1 MKHLSIFLSMILAVA
16 FGAFAQ
22 TGVEQGKY
30 FTLTQRS
37 YYLTS
42 NSSAPVVRT
51 GELSNSFFWTTESAT
66 QGSADNYYLKLG
78 SYYLSVKPERL
89 ANESQYAYKAILTTS
104 KSGAATWNINVE
116 QDEQTISLYDADFG
130 QANIADENKA
140 KNTVLGTSGATV
152 QMTDDINQTWKLT
165 IDQTYYDAAYKA
177 AIDKVNTLTV
187 VSALWS
193 DAKIIADFEK
203 QQTEYQHK
211 YSSMATGNITQAI
224 SGMKTV
230 FDGIY
235 NRLYAS
241 IPTKVINLGNLGYD
255 GDELTTGSGT
265 LESCWT
271 IAKSGSGYTFQN
283 SFSGLYIKF
292 FPAKDAEYNQGVMI
306 SPATEAYFGVS
317 SSATVFDLTPEN
329 GAVVLS
335 YQDQTFTLEKP
346 ASATS
351 QEMPFVVSTV
361 EAAGLFDAASGYF
374 ADAKND
380 ASRFL
385 GNFMELIPGDEQHN
399 SIKEEFNKTGAA
411 VEAFEP
417 KAPAATATTLEV
429 ISSIRKQLADINA
442 IVNKAAVPMLLTGEK
457 NDVKHYITAAFV
469 ATTNSAVVGSNT
481 YQVPAVAASTLGSTV
496 MSQRLANAMW
506 TFDYVGNGRARFI
519 NAEGLYLSEPYTDS
533 ASRLDGIIATDSE
546 SQAAKL
552 IISNKQLLYSDNTEF
567 AVSGISEFG
576 FESAS
581 VMPQSSL
588 VDAEGN
594 PLEQNGYYYIASIGA
609 GGVLG
614 AATPADAVTHNASNL
629 GSYWWLETATTDRN
643 ENAYFI
649 HSIYPDYYLSR
660 DLKLVKADINSDRSN
675 LVWYVDENGIAPAA
689 GKFNGYNSGLV
700 ISNNPTVNSGRVV
713 TANAFASNGTINP
726 GITLA
731 GFSANNWRNNGWM
744 FVKAGDV
751 DDIINDYIEH
761 DIAWQVEALTV
772 ALENI
777 SVPFST
783 NSLSAGIA
791 DIREF
796 YDEIIDSGSLSAP
809 ERLAKASEL
818 SVIMAGVQAKFNEEV
833 FNNALGHNYHIA
845 NEGISSS
852 DAYLAGSSSNLRL
865 VNFVDANYNNPDTEW
880 HFVNAGSNA
889 SSGFSLLNSN
899 DSALGSVTNSGTVGS
914 SRGYYHLSLNV
925 MWITRDANYN
935 IIATSPW
942 YNVPADLKKL
952 TAPGSDNADDESQAA
967 FDDAIMYGLGLEGV
981 NTPGRGLACT
991 ENGSVVSADI
1001 YSPMAQWELIHYNP
1015 SITGIDGVDTDS
1027 TTAEEIMLYNLQG
1040 IRVDRATATP
1050 GIYISVRSDGSVVK
1064 VAIN

>member
-16 FGAFAQ
+16 FSALAQ

-30 FTLTQRS
+30 FTLKQRS

-42 NSSAPVVRT
+42 NSSAPVVRN

-66 QGSADNYYLKLG
+66 QGTTDNYYLKLG
-78 SYYLSVKPERL
+78 SYYLSVKAERS
-89 ANESQYAYKAILTTS
+89 ANESKYAYKAILTTS
-104 KSGAATWNINVE
+104 KSGAATWNLKVE
-116 QDEQTISLYDADFG
+116 QGEQTISLYDTDFG
-130 QANIADENKA
+130 QANIAEENKA
-140 KNTVLGTSGATV
+140 KNITLGTSGATV
-152 QMTDDINQTWKLT
+152 QMVMRDENQIWDLT
-165 IDQTYYDAAYKA
+165 IDQKYYDNAYEA
-177 AIDKVNTLTV
+177 AIDKVNTLTA
-187 VSALWS
+187 VSALWN
-193 DAKIIADFEK
+193 DAAIIADFEK

-224 SGMKTV
+224 SGMTAV

-241 IPTKVINLGNLGYD
+241 IPTKVINLGNLGYN
-255 GDELTTGSGT
+255 GDELNTGSGT

-306 SPATEAYFGVS
+306 SPATEAYFGMS
-317 SSATVFDLTPEN
+317 SSATVFDLAPED
-329 GAVVLS
+329 GEVILS
-335 YQDQTFTLEKP
+335 YQDQTFTLDKP

-361 EAAGLFDAASGYF
+361 EAAGLFDSASGYF
-374 ADAKND
+374 AAAKNE
-380 ASRFL
+380 ASLFL
-385 GNFMELIPGDEQHN
+385 NGVIGMISENESLEDKFDT
-399 SIKEEFNKTGAA
+399 TGAA
-411 VEAFEP
+411 VNAFEP

-457 NDVKHYITAAFV
+457 KDVKYYITAAV
-469 ATTNSAVVGSNT
+469 VTTTNSAVVGSNT
-481 YQVPAVAASTLGSTV
+481 YKVPAVAASTLGSTA
-496 MSQRLANAMW
+496 MSQRLVNAMW
-506 TFDYVGNGRARFI
+506 TFDYVGNGRARFF
-519 NAEGLYLSEPYTDS
+519 NAEGLYLSEPYADA

-546 SQAAKL
+546 SQAAEL
-552 IISNKQLLYSDNTEF
+552 TISNKRLIYNDDTEF

-581 VMPQSSL
+581 VLPKSSL
-588 VDAEGN
+588 VNAEGN
-594 PLEQNGYYYIASIGA
+594 PTDPDCYYYIASVGA
-609 GGVLG
+609 GGLLG

-629 GSYWWLETATTDRN
+629 GSYWWLEIATTDRN

-649 HSIYPDYYLSR
+649 HSIYPGYYLGR

-675 LVWYVDENGIAPAA
+675 LVWYVDENGIAPSA
-689 GKFNGYNSGLV
+689 GKFNGYNSGCV
-700 ISNNPTVNSGRVV
+700 ISNSPTVNSGRVV

-726 GITLA
+726 GLSLSS
-731 GFSANNWRNNGWM
+731 FSANNWRNNGWM
-744 FVKAGDV
+744 FVKAGNV
-751 DDIINDYIEH
+751 DDIINGYIEH
-761 DIAWQVEALTV
+761 DVAWQVEALTV

-783 NSLSAGIA
+783 NALSAGIA
-791 DIREF
+791 DISEF
-796 YDEIIDSGSLSAP
+796 YDEIKDSSSLSAP

-818 SVIMAGVQAKFNEEV
+818 NVIMAGVQAKFNEEV
-833 FNNALGHNYHIA
+833 FNNALGRNYHIA

-880 HFVNAGSNA
+880 HFVNAGNNA

-899 DSALGSVTNSGTVGS
+899 DSALGSVTNSGSVGS

-952 TAPGSDNADDESQAA
+952 SAPGSGNADDESQAA

-991 ENGSVVSADI
+991 ENGSLVSADI

-1015 SITGIDGVDTDS
+1015 SITGIDGVDTDA

-1040 IRVDRATATP
+1040 IRVDRATAAP